1 MKKQKN
7 KKKNL
12 RVKII
17 AGIWKGRI
25 IDFFEDKDVRPT
37 KNIIK
42 ETLFNWLKND
52 IDQSV
57 CLDLYAG
64 SGSLGFEAASR
75 GARKVY
81 MIDKNADVINTIKN
95 CIKSLKATNIYTYK
109 VDAFEFLEK
118 IEEKCNIVFLDPPFS
133 YKSIDNIIKEVDD
146 SNVMQDKCKIY
157 IELPFSKNEEYDITV
172 PTNWN
177 LIKNSKSGDVSYLLY
192 ELNKPMI

>member
-12 RVKII
+12 SVKII
-17 AGIWKGRI
+17 AGIWKGRS

-37 KNIIK
+37 KNIVK
-42 ETLFNWLKND
+42 ETLFNWIRDD
-52 IDQSV
+52 IYQSV

-75 GARKVY
+75 GASKVY
-81 MIDKNADVINTIKN
+81 MVDNNADVINSIKN
-95 CIKSLKATNIYTYK
+95 CIKSLNASNIYTHK
-109 VDAFEFLEK
+109 ADAYEFLEK

-133 YKSIDNIIKEVDD
+133 FKSINKIIQEVDD

-157 IELPFSKNEEYDITV
+157 IELPLLKNEEYNIIV
-172 PTNWN
+172 PANWN

>member
-17 AGIWKGRI
+17 AGTWKGRI

-57 CLDLYAG
+57 CFDLYAG

>member
-1 MKKQKN
+1 
-7 KKKNL
+7 
-12 RVKII
+12 
-17 AGIWKGRI
+17 
-25 IDFFEDKDVRPT
+25 
-37 KNIIK
+37 
-42 ETLFNWLKND
+42 
-52 IDQSV
+52 
-57 CLDLYAG
+57 
-64 SGSLGFEAASR
+64 
-75 GARKVY
+75 

>member
-12 RVKII
+12 SVKII
-17 AGIWKGRI
+17 AGIWKGRS

-37 KNIIK
+37 KNIVK
-42 ETLFNWLKND
+42 ETLFNWIRDD
-52 IDQSV
+52 IYQSV

-75 GARKVY
+75 GASKVY
-81 MIDKNADVINTIKN
+81 MVDNNADVINSIKN
-95 CIKSLKATNIYTYK
+95 CIKSLNASNIYTHK
-109 VDAFEFLEK
+109 ADAYEFFEK
-118 IEEKCNIVFLDPPFS
+118 IEEKYNIVFLDPPFS
-133 YKSIDNIIKEVDD
+133 FKSINKIIQEVDD

-157 IELPFSKNEEYDITV
+157 IELPLLKNEEYNIIV
-172 PTNWN
+172 PANWN

>member
-12 RVKII
+12 SVKII
-17 AGIWKGRI
+17 AGIWKGRS

-37 KNIIK
+37 KNIVK
-42 ETLFNWLKND
+42 ETLFNWIRDD
-52 IDQSV
+52 IYQSV

-75 GARKVY
+75 GASKVY
-81 MIDKNADVINTIKN
+81 MVDNNADVINSIKN
-95 CIKSLKATNIYTYK
+95 CIKSLNASNIYTHK
-109 VDAFEFLEK
+109 ADAYEFLEK
-118 IEEKCNIVFLDPPFS
+118 IEEKYNIVFLDPPFS
-133 YKSIDNIIKEVDD
+133 FKSINKIIQEVDD

-157 IELPFSKNEEYDITV
+157 IELPLLKNEEYNIIV
-172 PTNWN
+172 PANWN